1 MLSLRPNGRP
11 AESVAV
17 ACPLMAIESAQAA
30 DNMAWKRTVWW
41 ISRLTS
47 GIDAPD
53 DLPSRLAAPA
63 GGPGRR
69 AGELRRRPGTA
80 GAPDSAADQVERD
93 VVLGLAQR
101 DHRGATADIPISAGS
116 SGDRRVELLRSLGI
130 AALLGPWAAH
140 LVCGSSSFHYSAAAH
155 LTGTPPRERPA
166 NATGPSHPAPRR

>member
-1 MLSLRPNGRP
+1 VLSLRPNGGS

-17 ACPLMAIESAQAA
+17 ACPLVAIESAQAA

-69 AGELRRRPGTA
+69 AGELRRGPGTA
-80 GAPDSAADQVERD
+80 GAPGSAGDQVERD

-101 DHRGATADIPISAGS
+101 DHRGATADILISAGS
-116 SGDRRVELLRSLGI
+116 SGDRRVELLRRPY
-130 AALLGPWAAH
+130 ATATQR
-140 LVCGSSSFHYSAAAH
+140 YSAYAAS
-155 LTGTPPRERPA
+155 LARWISSCLMAIRWRAEGSAAGVAWRMT
-166 NATGPSHPAPRR
+166 